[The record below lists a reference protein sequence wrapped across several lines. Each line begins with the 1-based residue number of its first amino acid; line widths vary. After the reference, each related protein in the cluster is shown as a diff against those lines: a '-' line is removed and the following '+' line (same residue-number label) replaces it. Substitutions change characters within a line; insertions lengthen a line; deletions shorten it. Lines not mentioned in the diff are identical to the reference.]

1 MNKNGIM
8 VLSSILLISPLS
20 AIAEDWSYEIEPYMM
35 ASSITGDAAVGRV
48 AGVAVDVGFDDI
60 LDNLDMA
67 GMLHFEAH
75 HKSGWGISLDYG
87 FMDLGADIST
97 SNGAVVDIGVHQG
110 VFEALAINR
119 HQVSGGTLDYSFGI
133 RWWDNDLD
141 LLIDPAVL
149 PGSLDASVKA
159 DWVDFVVGAR
169 YSHKLNNH
177 WNFVIQGDIGTGGA
191 DFTSS
196 FAIGGNYK
204 MNDKW
209 TLDLRYKSTW
219 VDYKD
224 GSVGTPEHF
233 AYDANTKG
241 PIVGF
246 SYKF

>member
-1 MNKNGIM
+1 MNKNKNGIM

-48 AGVAVDVGFDDI
+48 TGVAVEVGFDDI

-97 SNGAVVDIGVHQG
+97 SNGAIVDIGVHQG

-141 LLIDPAVL
+141 LLIDPALL
-149 PGSLDASVKA
+149 PGSLDASVK
-159 DWVDFVVGAR
+159 
-169 YSHKLNNH
+169 L
-177 WNFVIQGDIGTGGA
+177 TGSTLLLA
-191 DFTSS
+191 LDT
-196 FAIGGNYK
+196 AIN
-204 MNDKW
+204 
-209 TLDLRYKSTW
+209 
-219 VDYKD
+219 
-224 GSVGTPEHF
+224 
-233 AYDANTKG
+233 
-241 PIVGF
+241 
-246 SYKF
+246 